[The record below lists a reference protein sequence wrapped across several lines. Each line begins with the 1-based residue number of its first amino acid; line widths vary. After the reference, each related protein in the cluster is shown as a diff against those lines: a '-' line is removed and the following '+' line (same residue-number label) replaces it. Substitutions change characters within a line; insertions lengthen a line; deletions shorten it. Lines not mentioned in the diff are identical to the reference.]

1 MQPDPEPIRPGDR
14 HVAVREVRSKLA
26 LIGLLD
32 AASGASASDLDL
44 YDPAVDRA
52 VRHFQQSRGLTPDGI
67 VDATTYRVLDE
78 ARWRLGDRLLYPLP
92 TRPMTGD
99 DVLMLQRRLS
109 ELGFDVGRL
118 DGEFGAQ
125 TVEALRD
132 YQRNMGLP
140 PDGTA
145 GPATF
150 KSLTR
155 LAPMVTGGQPDALR
169 ARERLRRAGP
179 RLSGKRVVIDP
190 GHGGDD
196 PGVTAFGLTE
206 ARVTADTA
214 ARIEGRL
221 AATGVQVWQSHSP
234 TLAGV
239 LTEQQRA
246 DFANATDADVVLSLH
261 VDRAPRPA
269 PNGLATFYY
278 GRDETSGS
286 ALGLHLASLIQR
298 EIVARTDLTDCRT
311 HPRTWDLL
319 RRTRMTAVR
328 VEMGYLTN
336 PHDAARLRDPAFRDL
351 VAESIVVALQRLY
364 LPAESDPE
372 TGTMSLTDI
381 AATR

>member
-14 HVAVREVRSKLA
+14 HVAVREVRSKLV

-32 AASGASASDLDL
+32 SSAGDDGGDLEL
-44 YDPAVDRA
+44 YDSAVDRA
-52 VRHFQQSRGLTPDGI
+52 VRHFQQSRGLTPDGV

-92 TRPMTGD
+92 TRPMAGD
-99 DVLMLQRRLS
+99 DVLMLQRRLA

-132 YQRNMGLP
+132 FQRNMGLP

-206 ARVTADTA
+206 ARVAADTA

-234 TLAGV
+234 TLTGV
-239 LTEQQRA
+239 LTDAQRA

-261 VDRAPRPA
+261 VDRAPSAA

-286 ALGLHLASLIQR
+286 VLGHHLASLVQR

-311 HPRTWDLL
+311 HPRTWDML

-351 VAESIVVALQRLY
+351 VAEAIVVALQRLY

-381 AATR
+381 AASH